1 MQKRR
6 LGSYLKLMVLMGAI
20 VCGGAGTAFAETS
33 NSSNYQVTESQ
44 FSSGSTLK
52 SCSGQYCAQA
62 SIGDMAGGR
71 SKSASNSAAFG
82 PVVDGEPL
90 LEVIVGAGESNLG
103 VLSTEKTSTKTM
115 TVQVRNYLSDGYML
129 QIVGDP
135 PKYDGHTL
143 RTSKTPTAAT
153 PGVEQ
158 FAINAAPN
166 TAPQVGLGPIQVPSS
181 QTSFG
186 VIEEAYRTPNLF
198 KYVSGDVVA
207 RSLSESGQTNYTIS
221 MIVNVSSSTPAGHYT
236 GDFSAV
242 VIPIF

>member
-20 VCGGAGTAFAETS
+20 VCGGTGTAFAETS

-115 TVQVRNYLSDGYML
+115 
-129 QIVGDP
+129 
-135 PKYDGHTL
+135 
-143 RTSKTPTAAT
+143 
-153 PGVEQ
+153 
-158 FAINAAPN
+158 
-166 TAPQVGLGPIQVPSS
+166 
-181 QTSFG
+181 QT
-186 VIEEAYRTPNLF
+186 T
-198 KYVSGDVVA
+198 
-207 RSLSESGQTNYTIS
+207 
-221 MIVNVSSSTPAGHYT
+221 H
-236 GDFSAV
+236 
-242 VIPIF
+242 